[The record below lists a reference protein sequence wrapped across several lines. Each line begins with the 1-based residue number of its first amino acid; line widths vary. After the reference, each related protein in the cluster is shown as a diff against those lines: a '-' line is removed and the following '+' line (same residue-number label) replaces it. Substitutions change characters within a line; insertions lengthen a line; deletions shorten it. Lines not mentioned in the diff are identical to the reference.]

1 MNHSDLSRNIGS
13 TVLILV
19 FFLILSIASGYAE
32 TIYVNS
38 TATGANDGTSWNDAY
53 VDLQPAIEAAAPG
66 DEIWVAAG
74 IYKPTSRPNG
84 GKDRGRHFSLKNGV
98 AIYGGFTGTETSLN
112 ERDLV
117 TNQTILSGDIG
128 IEGDDSDNCFEVF
141 YHPEGTDLDTSAI
154 LDGFTITGGKA
165 YGPVRFHEDG
175 GGMYNH
181 SSSPALSNCTF
192 IGNSAVRSGGG
203 MRNAFSSPTLTNC
216 TFSGNSA
223 RWRGGGMSNFSSSPT
238 LTNCTFSSNSA
249 DIGDGGGMYNDYSS
263 SPTLTNCTF
272 SGNSANHGGGMRN
285 SSSSS
290 PILANCTFSGNSADD
305 GGGMSN
311 SSSSPTLT
319 NCILWN
325 NDAEASIN
333 EVFNLESTP
342 IFTYCDIKGSFVDG
356 AWDEELGTNGGNNI
370 DSDPL
375 FVRNPGTNGEDDA
388 GDLHLT
394 SESTCI
400 DAGDPSLTDG
410 QDMDGETRVFDGD
423 EDGIAIV
430 DMGADEYVDADYDGI
445 VDRDDPIV
453 EPTDTDGDDG
463 DSGGSN
469 GGGSGG
475 GCFINAMFGAWE

>member
-223 RWRGGGMSNFSSSPT
+223 
-238 LTNCTFSSNSA
+238 
-249 DIGDGGGMYNDYSS
+249 
-263 SPTLTNCTF
+263 
-272 SGNSANHGGGMRN
+272 NHGGGMRN

-469 GGGSGG
+469 GGSGGTGGSNGGGSGG